1 MVRIHW
7 AEDWSEALNA
17 HLPAFLGQGL
27 ALKPPW
33 WLTVILQDPSPDKI
47 SLCRTDLET
56 FYTLSHR
63 LTLSEGFSRRGF
75 IRGCLSVVD
84 LSHSLCLTHGIQSL
98 LGLCTQGYILWK
110 AACALV
116 WSNSPSRAL
125 VPPATAAKGMCLGLK
140 QIPWGEWISGL
151 LRFVHPFS
159 SQFPYLSHLSFCWLF
174 HFLITLFLEKGGR
187 ERKYSIQPVSTDF
200 HFHSAYD
207 NGQARL
213 LLGVSTTDKI
223 FALFVQLEQ
232 I

>member
-1 MVRIHW
+1 MVSRVYLDYVHRDIY
-7 AEDWSEALNA
+7 LGM
-17 HLPAFLGQGL
+17 LP
-27 ALKPPW
+27 
-33 WLTVILQDPSPDKI
+33 
-47 SLCRTDLET
+47 
-56 FYTLSHR
+56 
-63 LTLSEGFSRRGF
+63 
-75 IRGCLSVVD
+75 
-84 LSHSLCLTHGIQSL
+84 L
-98 LGLCTQGYILWK
+98 LWCE
-110 AACALV
+110 
-116 WSNSPSRAL
+116 
-125 VPPATAAKGMCLGLK
+125 ATAQAGLWFLLQQQRKGMCLGLK

>member
-1 MVRIHW
+1 MNSAGFPHKELTLVFMVRIHW

-17 HLPAFLGQGL
+17 HLPAFLGQRL

-98 LGLCTQGYILWK
+98 LGLCTQGYILWN

-116 WSNSPSRAL
+116 W
-125 VPPATAAKGMCLGLK
+125 ATAQTGL
-140 QIPWGEWISGL
+140 WFL
-151 LRFVHPFS
+151 L
-159 SQFPYLSHLSFCWLF
+159 QQQ
-174 HFLITLFLEKGGR
+174 
-187 ERKYSIQPVSTDF
+187 RKEC
-200 HFHSAYD
+200 
-207 NGQARL
+207 
-213 LLGVSTTDKI
+213 
-223 FALFVQLEQ
+223 ALA
-232 I
+232 

>member
-1 MVRIHW
+1 MVSRVYLDYVHR
-7 AEDWSEALNA
+7 DTYFGM
-17 HLPAFLGQGL
+17 LP
-27 ALKPPW
+27 
-33 WLTVILQDPSPDKI
+33 V
-47 SLCRTDLET
+47 
-56 FYTLSHR
+56 
-63 LTLSEGFSRRGF
+63 
-75 IRGCLSVVD
+75 
-84 LSHSLCLTHGIQSL
+84 
-98 LGLCTQGYILWK
+98 LW
-110 AACALV
+110 CE
-116 WSNSPSRAL
+116 
-125 VPPATAAKGMCLGLK
+125 ATAQGGLWFLLQHQEGHQGMCLGLK

-174 HFLITLFLEKGGR
+174 HFLITPFLEKGGR